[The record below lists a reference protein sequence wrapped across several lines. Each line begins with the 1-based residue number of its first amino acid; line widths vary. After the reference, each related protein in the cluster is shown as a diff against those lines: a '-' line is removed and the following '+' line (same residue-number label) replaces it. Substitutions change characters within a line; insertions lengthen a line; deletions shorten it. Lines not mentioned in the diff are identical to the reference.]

1 MMLMNFSNFLLEP
14 VYPSM
19 AYSNKNMSS
28 ASSLYMTQLAGREP
42 NSFQQLSGLIEL
54 KFISTA

>member
-1 MMLMNFSNFLLEP
+1 MNFSNFLLEP